1 MASNSKRRMFASSPL
16 AKSQS
21 SQFNLHVLKKDND
34 DNDSVSVSKSI
45 SDKNPLLLQKDEPL
59 FPPKKELTLYD
70 RRHSLM
76 EERARNLEREKQE
89 YMQGQIQNMQ
99 DQGQN
104 MQGQGQDQEFQE
116 TTYDGLKKTS
126 YKQQQES
133 IPIPKTQSQYQAQ
146 PQVQARLQAQAQAQ
160 SVKLLLKDKI
170 ELNSNL
176 LKPFYT
182 LSGFAQVQNNHIWD
196 DKVYLFESIPEESDW
211 LQWPKLAK
219 THAMHNEWIQ
229 IILPGFELN
238 GFQWFLV
245 QSIDSDSGQV
255 EYLYCPRYD
264 SRQTLLIS
272 NFSSLPK
279 FDSNVSI
286 LEGKV

>member
-1 MASNSKRRMFASSPL
+1 MASNSKRRMFASSLL
-16 AKSQS
+16 AQSQS
-21 SQFNLHVLKKDND
+21 SQFNLTVLKKEND
-34 DNDSVSVSKSI
+34 DNNDSVTRSRSI
-45 SDKNPLLLQKDEPL
+45 TDKNPLLLQENEPL

-76 EERARNLEREKQE
+76 EERARNLEKEKQE
-89 YMQGQIQNMQ
+89 YMQGKIQEN
-99 DQGQN
+99 
-104 MQGQGQDQEFQE
+104 EKE
-116 TTYDGLKKTS
+116 IETTTYDGLKKPS
-126 YKQQQES
+126 YQQSKQENIITTPRDKS
-133 IPIPKTQSQYQAQ
+133 STF
-146 PQVQARLQAQAQAQ
+146 

-211 LQWPKLAK
+211 LQWPKFAK